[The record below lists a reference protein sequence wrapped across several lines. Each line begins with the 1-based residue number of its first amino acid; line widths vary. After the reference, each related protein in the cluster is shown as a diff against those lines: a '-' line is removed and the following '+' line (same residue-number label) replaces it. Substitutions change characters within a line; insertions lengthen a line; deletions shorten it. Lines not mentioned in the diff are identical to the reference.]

1 MTRSPDHPIDYL
13 QPPLG
18 YLLRIPCGDHA
29 VDSPLDESAKARAE
43 EAAAFLRFE
52 RIGRIYSVD
61 RQAARDTAE
70 TVWLTCSPDFT
81 DWLHAGTA
89 EIFCE
94 WLLDQ
99 DRGLPGVFIAD
110 YAELGLVMSRL
121 GISLANQPGDPTG
134 ANVCE
139 LIAPGGIISIHRD
152 GEQIA
157 VRARTMVLDFAFTDL
172 VRTIA
177 WKEISP
183 AC

>member
-70 TVWLTCSPDFT
+70 TVWLSCSPGFT
-81 DWLHAGTA
+81 DYICAGTA

-99 DRGLPGVFIAD
+99 DRGLPGVFVAD
-110 YAELGLVMSRL
+110 YAEMGLVMARL
-121 GISLANQPGDPTG
+121 GV
-134 ANVCE
+134 ANVCAE
-139 LIAPGGIISIHRD
+139 EIVEPGGVISLHAHVAQPPSAGD
-152 GEQIA
+152 TQVIA
-157 VRARTMVLDFAFTDL
+157 RARTMVLDFTFTDL

-177 WKEISP
+177 WKETSP